1 VLDDLSPKRSLLGAR
16 HLNGS
21 PLDLA
26 DVGALLGGWGRR
38 AATHGGYG
46 DLECID
52 TVGEAADDE
61 RGGGEA
67 KKGSSANE
75 AGGGGEGEG
84 GGCRVGRGTGRWRV
98 TRMSSQRHRQEGMGR
113 LQNGEIILGLGH
125 GGLVSYDFGE
135 RQFWRSTARGARRVC
150 VCFGGRELW
159 NSHSKVAGAT
169 GGPAGALA
177 THEKRRRAKLS

>member
-1 VLDDLSPKRSLLGAR
+1 MHFWV
-16 HLNGS
+16 
-21 PLDLA
+21 
-26 DVGALLGGWGRR
+26 GWGRR

-61 RGGGEA
+61 RGGVKRRRDQAPTGRV
-67 KKGSSANE
+67 
-75 AGGGGEGEG
+75 GEG

-113 LQNGEIILGLGH
+113 LQNGEIILGLAH
-125 GGLVSYDFGE
+125 DGLVSCDLGE
-135 RQFWRSTARGARRVC
+135 RRFWRSTTGGARRVC
-150 VCFGGRELW
+150 VCFGRRELW

-169 GGPAGALA
+169 GGLAGALA